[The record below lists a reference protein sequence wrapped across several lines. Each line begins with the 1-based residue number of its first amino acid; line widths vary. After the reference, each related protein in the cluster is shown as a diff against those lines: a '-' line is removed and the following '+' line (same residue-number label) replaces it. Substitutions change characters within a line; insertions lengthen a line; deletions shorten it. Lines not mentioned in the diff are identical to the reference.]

1 MTVRGDRNE
10 MTKSQKNKDA
20 DLARRAQNGDLVAE
34 EELLRKYKSLA
45 RSKARMYFM
54 VGADEDD
61 VLQEGMIGLLKA
73 VRKYDESK
81 DASFST
87 FAGHCVTNQ
96 IISAIRAADRNKH
109 KILNDSLSLDESI
122 LSGKGNAGSGELHLK
137 DILAA
142 NPSESPEQ
150 MLVIKDIAACIVNN
164 DDRIF
169 SKYEMDVLRELLQGN
184 DRKQIA
190 DTLGKSEKSVD
201 NCLQRVRRKIIEYI
215 SG

>member
-1 MTVRGDRNE
+1 MSKG
-10 MTKSQKNKDA
+10 QNKEDA
-20 DLARRAQNGDLVAE
+20 DLANRAQSGDLIAE

-45 RSKARMYFM
+45 RAKARMYFM

-73 VRKYDESK
+73 VRKYDDSK

-87 FAGHCVTNQ
+87 FAGHCITNQ

-109 KILNDSLSLDESI
+109 RILNDSISLDESI
-122 LSGKGNAGSGELHLK
+122 ASGKGNQSSGELHLG
-137 DILAA
+137 DTLAA

-150 MLVIKDIAACIVNN
+150 MLVIKDIAACIINN

-169 SKYEMDVLRELLQGN
+169 SKYEMEVLRELLQGRE
-184 DRKQIA
+184 RKQIA
-190 DTLGKSEKSVD
+190 KSLGKSEKSVD
-201 NCLQRVRRKIIEYI
+201 NCLQRVRRKVLEYI
-215 SG
+215 GA